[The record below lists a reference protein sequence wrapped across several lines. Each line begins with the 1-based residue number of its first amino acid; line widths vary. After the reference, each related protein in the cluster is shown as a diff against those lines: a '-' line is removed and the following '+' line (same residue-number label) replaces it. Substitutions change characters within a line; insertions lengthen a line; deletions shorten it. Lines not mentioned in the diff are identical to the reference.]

1 MYSLVLPYLFQ
12 EFEMSLLASYLII
25 YSCYLLLF
33 LWVGW
38 LRLKRKNKINHP
50 NDRIGLAN
58 ITVIIPFRNEE
69 KRIAPL
75 VESLRKSKA
84 LPFEIIFV
92 DDHSEDETQLLL
104 QQVRNESITLIS
116 LENEVGKKRAIEK
129 GVKAVKTD
137 FFLTLDADVH
147 FLPDYFTHL
156 GNLKNSDLH
165 ILPVRQS
172 SMNFLNRFAQQDVL
186 FADFLNKSIA
196 GWIRPIFCSGA
207 NLLVKK
213 DAYLEAINQTSYF
226 EIDSGDD
233 VFLMREIQRKKKN
246 IEIHVDS
253 NLAVETEL
261 PQTFNES
268 VHQRMRWLG
277 KAFKVRDQLAN
288 SLAQIQFAFSLLNIG
303 FIIGIFIFLPIKLA
317 FTFIFLKTLL
327 ELLFSF
333 DFYRKSNQLALWLT
347 IPFYLLLL
355 PLINGIMVFAFFG
368 FKPKWKGRSV
378 VQ

>member
-1 MYSLVLPYLFQ
+1 MSILV
-12 EFEMSLLASYLII
+12 SYLLI
-25 YSCYLLLF
+25 YFCYLLLF

-38 LRLKRKNKINHP
+38 IRLKRKNYVNHP

-69 KRIAPL
+69 NRIAPL
-75 VESLRKSKA
+75 VESLRKSKDF
-84 LPFEIIFV
+84 PFEIIFV

-104 QQVRNESITLIS
+104 KQDLNESITLIS

-129 GVKAVKTD
+129 GVKAAKTD
-137 FFLTLDADVH
+137 FILTLDADVH
-147 FLPDYFTHL
+147 FSPDYFTHI

-165 ILPVRQS
+165 ILPVKQS
-172 SMNFLNRFAQQDVL
+172 SMNFLNRFLQQDVL
-186 FADFLNKSIA
+186 FADLLNKSIA

-213 DAYLEAINQTSYF
+213 ESFLEAINQTSYF
-226 EIDSGDD
+226 EFDSGDD
-233 VFLMREIQRKKKN
+233 VFLLREIQRKNKK
-246 IEIHVDS
+246 IEVHVDS
-253 NLAVETEL
+253 NLAVQTEL

-268 VHQRMRWLG
+268 IHQRMRWLG
-277 KAFKVRDQLAN
+277 KSLKVGDKLAN
-288 SLAQIQFAFSLLNIG
+288 SLAILQFGFSLMNIG
-303 FIIGIFIFLPIKLA
+303 FLVGIFILLPIKFA
-317 FTFIFLKTLL
+317 FTLVVLKTLL

-333 DFYRKSNQLALWLT
+333 DYYQKNNHLALWLT
-347 IPFYLLLL
+347 IPFYLLIL
-355 PLINGIMVFAFFG
+355 PLINGIMAFAFLG